1 MGGTNNYRTD
11 IHEEQQRAQKAAGQ
25 SAFQYT
31 QTVKQSVPQKQ
42 WKAHVTLEPLGVKV
56 RESCDLPPYHPE
68 SRAYMIVF
76 DVTGSMGE
84 YPKIMR
90 SELPKLMD
98 GLYAKGVKDPQ
109 VCFGAVGDA
118 WSDQIPLQI
127 GQFESDNTADQ
138 HLDNTFL
145 EGGGGSNHH
154 ESYDLAAYFA
164 AYHTSI
170 DCFNKRGVKG
180 VFITIGDELYY
191 NEVNPEH
198 VARVVGDNLEAP
210 IPIKT
215 LVQDVQKTFEWFHIL
230 ANRPVGYGTRNLEAW
245 EDLLGP
251 ERVVVLDDPK
261 DICEVITKIIL
272 GHEAG
277 LSANRVN
284 PPEEA
289 SAAPQSGTK
298 RI

>member
-1 MGGTNNYRTD
+1 MTLSSRLKKDITNFTY
-11 IHEEQQRAQKAAGQ
+11 
-25 SAFQYT
+25 
-31 QTVKQSVPQKQ
+31 
-42 WKAHVTLEPLGVKV
+42 
-56 RESCDLPPYHPE
+56 
-68 SRAYMIVF
+68 
-76 DVTGSMGE
+76 
-84 YPKIMR
+84 
-90 SELPKLMD
+90 
-98 GLYAKGVKDPQ
+98 
-109 VCFGAVGDA
+109 
-118 WSDQIPLQI
+118 
-127 GQFESDNTADQ
+127 
-138 HLDNTFL
+138 TFL
-145 EGGGGSNHH
+145 PLISPDYLQYIKPQ
-154 ESYDLAAYFA
+154 SSILVKIYDLAAYFA